1 MNVALKSSIKKI
13 NTLEGVASP
22 VPDRRSSLRPESLK
36 VIQPMMIQREAK
48 TPINVD
54 FIDSTGKNSN
64 RLKPED
70 LGSLEK
76 PAIEKSPKV
85 NFQPIP

>member
-36 VIQPMMIQREAK
+36 VIQPMTIQREAK

-76 PAIEKSPKV
+76 PAIEQSPKV

>member
-36 VIQPMMIQREAK
+36 VIQPMTIQREAK